1 MKKQLWV
8 VAGIIGLSVIT
19 GINPAAACG
28 SHKCHTTTTST
39 TTSTSTTSTTTSTT
53 AIQTTTIPVTTTTEA
68 CPYECESMGE
78 DAPQTS
84 STSIVNPVKSDTH
97 KPLSGYPMKMSG

>member
-1 MKKQLWV
+1 MKKFWV
-8 VAGIIGLSVIT
+8 IASLIGLGVVIGAT
-19 GINPAAACG
+19 PAVACG

-39 TTSTSTTSTTTSTT
+39 TTTISTTSTTTSTT
-53 AIQTTTIPVTTTTEA
+53 AVQTTTIPVTTTTEA

>member
-8 VAGIIGLSVIT
+8 VAGIIGLGVIT

-28 SHKCHTTTTST
+28 SYKCHTT

-53 AIQTTTIPVTTTTEA
+53 AVQTTTIPVATTTEA

-78 DAPQTS
+78 DTPQTS
-84 STSIVNPVKSDTH
+84 SISIVNPVKSDTH